1 MIPGKSKQSRAHAGT
16 ALVESVI
23 IVPVLG
29 LILAGVLA
37 VHGLYAAKIEAK
49 ARARRLAWLQADSG
63 ECPASSCSKPD
74 CEATVREIRDRG
86 VNALQT
92 PGSGR
97 FRLGSFLGELGGF
110 FIGRATFGAATATAR
125 LPRLLRRGQTK
136 LPARMTLICN
146 TRARSNESGVSIL
159 EHACNTDL
167 RTTEYAR
174 EICP

>member
-1 MIPGKSKQSRAHAGT
+1 MILGKSRHQRAHAGT

-63 ECPASSCSKPD
+63 DCPASSCSTSD
-74 CEATVREIRDRG
+74 CESTVREIRDRG
-86 VNALQT
+86 IDALQT
-92 PGSGR
+92 PSRGR
-97 FRLGSFLGELGGF
+97 LRLGSFLGELGGF
-110 FIGRATFGAATATAR
+110 FLGRSTSGVGSAAAR
-125 LPRLLRRGQTK
+125 LPRLLGRTETTLHG
-136 LPARMTLICN
+136 RMTLICN
-146 TRARSNESGVSIL
+146 TTARRDESGVSVL